1 MKNTMGIKFN
11 IVSEEDAYQ
20 FLYESNYFFKIKAF
34 CKNYPKYIQTN
45 SSKKGQYINLEFAY
59 IKELSTIDAIFRK
72 IVLDMVLDVEHF
84 MKVQLIRDISEN
96 ENEDG
101 YTIIDSFINTQR
113 PYLIDEIKSKSK
125 NSYSNELINKYKD
138 QFAIWNFI
146 EIITFGDFIS
156 LYEFYYSKYENQYNL
171 KGKLLPVKCLRNAA
185 AHNNCLLN
193 KLVPPFSK
201 NIEPNKAIMN
211 TISKIKYM
219 PKKTREA
226 KMKNPTIHD
235 FVVLLDVYCTVIESS
250 KTLNYGLTRLYD
262 FFHNRCL
269 KHKDYFENNNVIK
282 SNYDFLVKVLDFY
295 RQKLYN
301 VCTEQKA

>member
-156 LYEFYYSKYENQYNL
+156 LYEF
-171 KGKLLPVKCLRNAA
+171 
-185 AHNNCLLN
+185 
-193 KLVPPFSK
+193 
-201 NIEPNKAIMN
+201 
-211 TISKIKYM
+211 
-219 PKKTREA
+219 
-226 KMKNPTIHD
+226 
-235 FVVLLDVYCTVIESS
+235 
-250 KTLNYGLTRLYD
+250 
-262 FFHNRCL
+262 
-269 KHKDYFENNNVIK
+269 
-282 SNYDFLVKVLDFY
+282 
-295 RQKLYN
+295 
-301 VCTEQKA
+301 